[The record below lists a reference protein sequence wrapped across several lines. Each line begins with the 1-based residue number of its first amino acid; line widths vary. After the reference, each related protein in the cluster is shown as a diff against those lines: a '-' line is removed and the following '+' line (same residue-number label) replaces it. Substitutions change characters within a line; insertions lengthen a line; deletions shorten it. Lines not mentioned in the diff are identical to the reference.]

1 MGTAYTKC
9 RKIATSKIKF
19 LQKVLDILLIVEYSV
34 RQKEVNEMQFSPKM
48 ARQFA
53 GLTQTEMAE
62 KIGVSRDTYR
72 RIEASPET
80 ATISQGK
87 KIAAV
92 TGVSFDAIFFGTEST
107 KSRVSV

>member
-1 MGTAYTKC
+1 M
-9 RKIATSKIKF
+9 KF
-19 LQKVLDILLIVEYSV
+19 LQKVLDILLNVEYSV
-34 RQKEVNEMQFSPKM
+34 GQKEVNEMQFSLKM

-53 GLTQTEMAE
+53 GLTQMEMAE

>member
-34 RQKEVNEMQFSPKM
+34 RQKEVDEMQFSPKM

>member
-1 MGTAYTKC
+1 
-9 RKIATSKIKF
+9 
-19 LQKVLDILLIVEYSV
+19 
-34 RQKEVNEMQFSPKM
+34 MQFSPKM

-80 ATISQGK
+80 ETISQGK

-92 TGVSFDAIFFGTEST
+92 TGVSFDAIFFGAEST

>member
-34 RQKEVNEMQFSPKM
+34 KQKEVDEMQFSPKM

-80 ATISQGK
+80 ATI
-87 KIAAV
+87 
-92 TGVSFDAIFFGTEST
+92 
-107 KSRVSV
+107 

>member
-1 MGTAYTKC
+1 M
-9 RKIATSKIKF
+9 KF
-19 LQKVLDILLIVEYSV
+19 LQKVLDILLNVEYSV
-34 RQKEVNEMQFSPKM
+34 GQKEVNEMQFSLKM

-53 GLTQTEMAE
+53 GLTQMEMAE

-107 KSRVSV
+107 KSRVLV